1 MTKKIFAAALL
12 LSSFTFHLSSLSA
25 ENVVRLEPIA
35 GMKTE
40 YQVTDLLR
48 VELMGDSIRF
58 IAADGTVAAEVYK
71 YDYVKL
77 TVADK
82 EPTAIEE
89 PSAISNQPSAQKVL
103 IDGQVYILF
112 GDKAFDLRGQKVK

>member
-1 MTKKIFAAALL
+1 MKRFILVFILC
-12 LSSFTFHLSSLSA
+12 SFSVAVFIPAQA
-25 ENVVRLEPIA
+25 ENVVRLEAAA
-35 GMKTE
+35 GTGSE
-40 YQVTDLLR
+40 YSVSDLLR

-82 EPTAIEE
+82 EPTAI
-89 PSAISNQPSAQKVL
+89 PNLNDQSPMTTAVKV
-103 IDGQVYILF
+103 IRDGRVYILF
-112 GDKAFDLRGQKVK
+112 GDKAYLIDGTAVR

>member
-12 LSSFTFHLSSLSA
+12 LSFFSFQFSPLSA

-58 IAADGTVAAEVYK
+58 IGADGTITAEVYK

-103 IDGQVYILF
+103 IDGRVYILF
-112 GDKAFDLRGQKVK
+112 GDKAYLIDGTEVR